1 MSSFLSHS
9 YLLLRLSFS
18 LFSSA
23 DGTGVAVPDLWL
35 LDSALD
41 RDPERD
47 RDLDRDLDRDRDLGD
62 RDRDLG
68 DCDRDLG
75 CLGLCDLLSAAA
87 AVALSAAVTV
97 PPAAEAGLSV
107 RALFA
112 TLSVSFCDE
121 RFVSV
126 ELSSNVISDLIPSA
140 EHVLR
145 EALSEKVVFGDHSYM
160 TSAKFQNFGPP
171 FPLPAFSN

>member
-1 MSSFLSHS
+1 M
-9 YLLLRLSFS
+9 SFS

-41 RDPERD
+41 REPERD
-47 RDLDRDLDRDRDLGD
+47 RDRGDLDRDLGD

-68 DCDRDLG
+68 DCDRDLAC
-75 CLGLCDLLSAAA
+75 CLGLCDLLPAAA
-87 AVALSAAVTV
+87 AALSTAVTV
-97 PPAAEAGLSV
+97 PPAEEAGLSV

-126 ELSSNVISDLIPSA
+126 ELSSNVIPSIC
-140 EHVLR
+140 
-145 EALSEKVVFGDHSYM
+145 
-160 TSAKFQNFGPP
+160 
-171 FPLPAFSN
+171 

>member
-1 MSSFLSHS
+1 M
-9 YLLLRLSFS
+9 
-18 LFSSA
+18 FSSA

-47 RDLDRDLDRDRDLGD
+47 RDRGDLDRDLGD

-68 DCDRDLG
+68 DCDRDLAC
-75 CLGLCDLLSAAA
+75 CLGLCDLLSAVAPAA
-87 AVALSAAVTV
+87 AALSAAVTV
-97 PPAAEAGLSV
+97 PPAEEAGLSV
-107 RALFA
+107 RALFV

-126 ELSSNVISDLIPSA
+126 ELSSNVIPSA

-145 EALSEKVVFGDHSYM
+145 ERLSRESLSLG
-160 TSAKFQNFGPP
+160 TI
-171 FPLPAFSN
+171 LI